1 MLTGIGDR
9 LIQPAD
15 HQNLS
20 LLLGQRTYNIGHI
33 VQLPPLLHTCIM
45 HTGSKRQ
52 TNPTADHQNLSLLL
66 GHKYAIDQ
74 ALSIGSIGESTSSM
88 TFESVDLLFSSVMY
102 VVRTQSR
109 PT

>member
-9 LIQPAD
+9 LIQP
-15 HQNLS
+15 
-20 LLLGQRTYNIGHI
+20 
-33 VQLPPLLHTCIM
+33 
-45 HTGSKRQ
+45 
-52 TNPTADHQNLSLLL
+52 ADHQNLSLLL

-88 TFESVDLLFSSVMY
+88 AFESVDLLFSSVIC

>member
-66 GHKYAIDQ
+66 GQ
-74 ALSIGSIGESTSSM
+74 RTSSNI
-88 TFESVDLLFSSVMY
+88 
-102 VVRTQSR
+102 
-109 PT
+109 

>member
-20 LLLGQRTYNIGHI
+20 FLLGQRTYNIGHI
-33 VQLPPLLHTCIM
+33 VQLPPLIHTCII

-52 TNPTADHQNLSLLL
+52 TNPTADHQNLSLSL
-66 GHKYAIDQ
+66 GQ
-74 ALSIGSIGESTSSM
+74 RTSS
-88 TFESVDLLFSSVMY
+88 SI
-102 VVRTQSR
+102 
-109 PT
+109 